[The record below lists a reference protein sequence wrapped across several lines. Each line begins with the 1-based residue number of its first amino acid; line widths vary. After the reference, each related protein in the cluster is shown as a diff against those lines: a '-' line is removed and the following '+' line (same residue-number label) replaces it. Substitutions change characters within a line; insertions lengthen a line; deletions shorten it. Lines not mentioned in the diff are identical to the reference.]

1 MKKQK
6 HFLSVN
12 LSGITQKW
20 FIMDNTN
27 KADGKPYGMVGNT
40 YYDTMKEAFI
50 AMDKLDADHL
60 YNISWKKYEELTSN

>member
-12 LSGITQKW
+12 FSGMAKKW

-27 KADGKPYGMVGNT
+27 KPNGKPYGMIGT
-40 YYDTMKEAFI
+40 YYKTMKEAFI
-50 AMDKLDADHL
+50 AMAKLDADHL